1 MTGHQCTGAKN
12 LNMQE
17 QSEQTQDVIITSL
30 DVIQSSTTHYPSS
43 RVGGLHM
50 QVGDLVEYIGAARI
64 AVRTGDI
71 GYVENIVYSQN
82 TKIYHVRTLFNGKLR
97 RFNKHHLK
105 VVQ

>member
-1 MTGHQCTGAKN
+1 MK
-12 LNMQE
+12 
-17 QSEQTQDVIITSL
+17 
-30 DVIQSSTTHYPSS
+30 
-43 RVGGLHM
+43 
-50 QVGDLVEYIGAARI
+50 VGDIVEYIAAPRI
-64 AVRTGDI
+64 AIKTGDI